1 MIIKQTAKEQLAPK
15 NQILKYEKAIGFLGD
30 LHKKYPDD
38 PNIQNSLLDALFA
51 IGKDENAV
59 DWIIKPTVL
68 RLDKDALDY
77 CYNFLRAKRKPR
89 TGLKKGKKG
98 KRGVPMSKNDN
109 MLAILWML
117 NSGVKVTAK
126 QISEKLEINIR
137 TVYRYI
143 DALCASGVPIIS
155 DTGHNGGYSLLNNFI
170 NAPLIFDVEEQK
182 ALLHAAVFAKEAG
195 YPFSETLNKAT
206 DKLKMY
212 SNQEQESIL
221 NRHLAG
227 FEVINRDIAPSVKTT
242 LEELERA
249 VANEYS
255 VEIEYRTGHEEQS
268 RLRVID
274 PYGMLYW
281 NNKWYTVG
289 FCHLRNE
296 IRSFRAERIL
306 QIKRTQMIFKRPE
319 AFSARQFFLQNL
331 LPDPV
336 SKDEMI
342 SLIISGRSEALDDL
356 CIHWFLGH
364 HLKERTSNQAVF
376 LLDERVIHAYVPYFL
391 LSYGKAVQV
400 IEPQSLKKRLVSV
413 ASELMEYYQF

>member
-1 MIIKQTAKEQLAPK
+1 
-15 NQILKYEKAIGFLGD
+15 
-30 LHKKYPDD
+30 
-38 PNIQNSLLDALFA
+38 
-51 IGKDENAV
+51 
-59 DWIIKPTVL
+59 
-68 RLDKDALDY
+68 
-77 CYNFLRAKRKPR
+77 
-89 TGLKKGKKG
+89 
-98 KRGVPMSKNDN
+98 MSKNDN

-117 NSGVKVTAK
+117 NSGAKVTAK

-170 NAPLIFDVEEQK
+170 SAPLIFDVEEQK

-195 YPFSETLNKAT
+195 YPFSETLSRAAE
-206 DKLKMY
+206 KLKMY
-212 SNQEQESIL
+212 SNREQESML

-227 FEVINRDIAPSVKTT
+227 FEVINRDISPSVKTT

-249 VANEYS
+249 VANQYS
-255 VEIEYRTGHEEQS
+255 VEIEYRTSHEEES
-268 RLRVID
+268 KPREID

-306 QIKRTQMIFKRPE
+306 QIRATQRGFKRPE
-319 AFSARQFFLQNL
+319 AFSAREFFLQNL
-331 LPDPV
+331 LPEQQG
-336 SKDEMI
+336 KDGGI
-342 SLIISGRSEALDDL
+342 SVVIRGRSEVLDDL

-364 HLKERTSNQAVF
+364 YLKERTSNQAVF
-376 LLDERVIHAYVPYFL
+376 ILDERVLHTYLPYFL
-391 LSYGKAVQV
+391 LSYGKVLQV
-400 IEPQSLKKRLVSV
+400 IEPQGLKARLAAV
-413 ASELMEYYQF
+413 AGELMDYYTF